1 DRRERER
8 PDGEHPTGGR
18 PEAARDDV
26 VDEEERGQAE
36 EETGRGEGPDEECVE
51 PQRRPGDLPEVDEV
65 REDVRRV
72 RQEEEPYDPGRGE
85 QPTRR
90 SGSVETDEPE
100 REQVGHPGEEEV
112 PEEEGEGRRA
122 RELGT
127 DVLEAPG
134 Q

>member
-1 DRRERER
+1 
-8 PDGEHPTGGR
+8 
-18 PEAARDDV
+18 
-26 VDEEERGQAE
+26 
-36 EETGRGEGPDEECVE
+36 
-51 PQRRPGDLPEVDEV
+51 DLPEVDEV

-122 RELGT
+122 RALGT

-134 Q
+134 EQRPGHQQRGQARQPRDGTRGGVHPATLRTSTGTRLGAR